1 MQTLNIG
8 ADTFVGGLI
17 SGFNSALSIVQ
28 SVVAVM
34 QAMKTINSILGF
46 IPGLA
51 TGGSVPGI
59 GDTDS
64 VPAMLTPGEYVVKKS
79 VVNKFGSGF
88 FEWITRPRPLFNH
101 ANSFSGTV
109 C

>member
-8 ADTFVGGLI
+8 ADTFVGGI
-17 SGFNSALSIVQ
+17 INGFNSALSIVQ

-46 IPGLA
+46 IPDLA
-51 TGGSVPGI
+51 TGGIVPGI

-64 VPAMLTPGEYVVKKS
+64 VPAVLTPGEFVVKKICC
-79 VVNKFGSGF
+79 
-88 FEWITRPRPLFNH
+88 E
-101 ANSFSGTV
+101 
-109 C
+109 